1 MKDYKSDESGSSAY
15 KDKLTEWEKEPTLM
29 DLMADFDIA
38 KSSHDMHSSKIKK
51 WLGLRNAEKEAPN
64 KKDKSRSSVKP
75 KLIRRQNEWRYS
87 ALSEPFLSSEK
98 IFSITPKSWEDVK
111 SSNQNELVLNWQFKT
126 KMNPVKFMDEYVRT
140 TVDEGTC
147 IVRVGW
153 DRETRMKKVDAPVWQ
168 YLALQDPE
176 AVEQLQQAMQLKT
189 ENPNGFLD
197 LPEEI
202 QESVNY
208 SMEKG
213 VPAIAQQVG
222 TEEVEEEE
230 VITNQPS
237 VTVMDFD
244 NVYLDPSCDG
254 DPDKAGFAVIS
265 FETSKADLLKDGR
278 YKNLKKVNWASNSP
292 SHEPLHNTNGDDSIQ
307 FRDELRMRV
316 VAHEYWGWYDINDDE
331 ILVPIVATWIGN
343 CLIRMEENPF
353 PDQKLPLVFVPYMPV
368 KKSVTGEPDA
378 ELLEENQDILGAI
391 TRGMIDLMGRS
402 SNGQTGIAKGLMD
415 PVNYKKYL
423 AGADY
428 NFNPGTTP
436 ANGIFQHK
444 YPEVPQSA
452 FQMLQ
457 LQNQEAEALS
467 GVKAYAGG
475 ISGEAYGEVAAGIRG
490 VLDASSKREMA
501 ILRRLAQGMSEVGI
515 KVSQMN
521 AVFLSETEVVRV
533 TNEQFV
539 TVRREDL
546 KGNFDLQVDISTPEI
561 DEAKAKD
568 LSFMLQT
575 MGNNMDFSLTQMILA
590 EIARLKGMPKLAHE
604 ISDFEPQ
611 PDPMAQEIQK
621 MELEK
626 MKVEIAE
633 IQSKVDLN
641 NAKARAE
648 LSGADLRDLDFMEQE
663 TGTKHERDID
673 KVQSQAKANQKL
685 EVTKRLLKPD
695 EGPDEA
701 PNKMNDVASALIYN
715 ATSDG

>member
-1 MKDYKSDESGSSAY
+1 MQDNESYGSDKNSYAE
-15 KDKLTEWEKEPTLM
+15 KLTEWEKEPTLG
-29 DLMADFDIA
+29 DLIADFDIA
-38 KSSHDMHSSKIKK
+38 KSSHDVHSAKIKK
-51 WLGLRNAEKEAPN
+51 WLSLRNADKVTN
-64 KKDKSRSSVKP
+64 SKKDKSRSTVKP

-98 IFSITPKSWEDVK
+98 VFSITPKSWEDVK
-111 SSNQNELVLNWQFKT
+111 SANQNELVLNWQFKT

-153 DRETRMKKVDAPVWQ
+153 DRETRTVKVDAPVWQ
-168 YLALQDPE
+168 YMALTDPE
-176 AVEQLQQAMQLKT
+176 AIQQLQQAIELKQA
-189 ENPNGFLD
+189 NPNGFLD

-213 VPAIAQQVG
+213 MPAIAQQVG
-222 TEEVEEEE
+222 VEEVDEEE
-230 VITNQPS
+230 VVTNQPS
-237 VTVMDFD
+237 ITVMDFD

-265 FETSKADLLKDGR
+265 FETSKADLIKDGR

-292 SHEPLHNTNGDDSIQ
+292 SQEPLHNTNGDDSVR

-331 ILVPIVATWIGN
+331 TLVPIVATWIGN

-402 SNGQTGIAKGLMD
+402 ANGQTGIAKGLMD

-501 ILRRLAQGMSEVGI
+501 ILRRLAQGMSEIGI

-533 TNEQFV
+533 TNAEFIS
-539 TVRREDL
+539 VRREDL
-546 KGNFDLQVDISTPEI
+546 KGNFDLECDISTPEI

-575 MGNNMDFSLTQMILA
+575 MGNSMDFNMTKMILA
-590 EIARLKGMPKLAHE
+590 EIARLKSMPKLSHE
-604 ISDFEPQ
+604 IKEFEQQ
-611 PDPMAQEIQK
+611 PDPMVQQMQEMEIQK
-621 MELEK
+621 LAA
-626 MKVEIAE
+626 EIAE

-641 NAKARAE
+641 SAKARAE
-648 LSGADLRDLDFMEQE
+648 LAGADLKDLDFIEQE

-673 KVQSQAKANQKL
+673 KVQSQAEANQKL
-685 EVTKRLLKPD
+685 EVTKRLLTPD
-695 EGPDEA
+695 EGPEEK
-701 PNKMNDVASALIYN
+701 PNKMYDVASALVYN